1 MDKKVFVVVGAGR
14 GIGNHTAEIF
24 AKNGYQ
30 IVLVARNKEKLESYA
45 ADFYKAGIECDIVT
59 ADASDTNS
67 LTSAFES
74 IIDKYGA
81 VDALLYNAAVLTP
94 GFPTKLDSEELMTH
108 YQVDVASA
116 LHCAN
121 LVIPGMKKK
130 NDGIIL
136 FTGGGLSLYPMPEY
150 TCVSIDKAALRALT
164 FAMSEELKEKGIY
177 VGTVTVMGNVAP
189 GTHFDP
195 AKIAEKFY
203 DIAEERTETEYVFK

>member
-45 ADFYKAGIECDIVT
+45 ADFFKAGIECDIVT
-59 ADASDTNS
+59 ADTSNTNS

-94 GFPTKLDSEELMTH
+94 GFPTKLD
-108 YQVDVASA
+108 
-116 LHCAN
+116 
-121 LVIPGMKKK
+121 
-130 NDGIIL
+130 
-136 FTGGGLSLYPMPEY
+136 
-150 TCVSIDKAALRALT
+150 
-164 FAMSEELKEKGIY
+164 SEELKEKGIY